1 MNECFP
7 APKRQDDGT
16 LEWFV
21 YAETP
26 EEAAAEA
33 ARASG
38 GKPGVYE
45 VSNPLDLLG
54 KVVFREE
61 IG

>member
-7 APKRQDDGT
+7 VPKRQDDGT

-26 EEAAAEA
+26 QEAAAQA
-33 ARASG
+33 ARTSG

-45 VSNPLDLLG
+45 VSSALDLSG
-54 KVVFREE
+54 EVVFREE
-61 IG
+61 VG